1 MATVRELRLEAGL
14 SKQALGRRANVDT
27 KTISRAE
34 DGLPIQDVKAAA
46 IVRALGEALGQELK
60 IEDVDNLHIYLE
72 PKN

>member
-1 MATVRELRLEAGL
+1 MATVRALRLEAGL

-46 IVRALGEALGQELK
+46 IIRALGEALGRKLT
-60 IEDVDNLHIYLE
+60 IEDVDNLRIYLE
-72 PKN
+72 Q

>member
-14 SKQALGRRANVDT
+14 SKQALGRRANVDA

-46 IVRALGEALGQELK
+46 IVRALGEALGQKLT
-60 IEDVDNLHIYLE
+60 IEEVDNLHIYME
-72 PKN
+72 S

>member
-1 MATVRELRLEAGL
+1 MATVRTLRLEAGL

-46 IVRALGEALGQELK
+46 IVKALGEVLGQKLT
-60 IEDVDNLHIYLE
+60 IEDVDNLRIYLE
-72 PKN
+72 